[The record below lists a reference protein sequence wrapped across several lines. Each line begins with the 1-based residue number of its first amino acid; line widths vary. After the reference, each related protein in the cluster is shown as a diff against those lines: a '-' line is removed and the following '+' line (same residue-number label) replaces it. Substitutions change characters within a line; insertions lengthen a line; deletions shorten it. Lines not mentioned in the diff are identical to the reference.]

1 MGALG
6 GWEAKKLGGKEAGK
20 LGGWEVW
27 RFGSWGGMSIKSE
40 YDFFAGIAEALEIL
54 EDSGWEA
61 DRLGGDISGVT
72 RPYAHFRF
80 GCVCR

>member
-1 MGALG
+1 MDNSIFFSLGRGGAG
-6 GWEAKKLGGKEAGK
+6 RQGSWEAG
-20 LGGWEVW
+20 